1 MKHVLGT
8 GDFICECGHYNQY
21 ELAFLS
27 YGNMMEWVSISG
39 RQHTNCFVGVPCFSV
54 DGYDL

>member
-1 MKHVLGT
+1 MTLFVNVGT
-8 GDFICECGHYNQY
+8 IIN